1 MNILS
6 LITSFMLIIILIH
19 TSSIS
24 YYDKCSEHC
33 YDIYGP
39 STTNI
44 NQANSEKYYD
54 CLFCCFGLKALMI
67 D

>member
-1 MNILS
+1 
-6 LITSFMLIIILIH
+6 MLIVKLIH
-19 TSSIS
+19 TSPIS
-24 YYDKCSEHC
+24 NYDECSEHC
-33 YDIYGP
+33 YETYGP

-54 CLFCCFGLKALMI
+54 CLFWCFELKAFMI